1 VIYVFF
7 EKSLSQPKH
16 PENAAHL
23 HFNLK
28 KTYRGKTIAKRLWLI
43 YEEMLKSAGMGQY
56 YGEFYSYGRHHPEVI
71 YARYGFKIFDRCE
84 TTMFQPEI
92 RDPVHVVCVNK
103 TLRFQDSE

>member
-23 HFNLK
+23 RFNLK
-28 KTYRGKTIAKRLWLI
+28 KTYRGKTIAKRLRLI
-43 YEEMLKSAGMGQY
+43 YEEMLKSAGMGRY
-56 YGEFYSYGRHHPEVI
+56 YGESYSYGRHHPEVI

-84 TTMFQPEI
+84 TTMFQPVI